1 MALAVLKF
9 EGAEGGGGGL
19 RFRAD
24 IGKNRFYQYA
34 VGGGEAS
41 TAGGLKML
49 AEPRHVSALAGPL
62 DESAL
67 GRFSVEIPREL
78 FDREHAHVQLMSF
91 RNERREGPAVS
102 DIVRVPLRVA
112 PTGELPPL
120 TFARNYDMSS
130 QPRARKH
137 NGHATALSAPPTVS
151 VPFSYRERDLS
162 SGMFLGSLVSL
173 LPSILPGLGGLLG
186 GLLAGGG
193 AAPSSGGA
201 NTALRVGG
209 AAPPDILQLLA
220 DPRTAEL
227 ITRLLQGLAAPG
239 GAQVSKAAGLTSA
252 TPARRNGNGNGRHK
266 GNGNGNGNGHA
277 ARALSLRPEY
287 SEAAALPAALLAALP
302 ALMPVLEKALNPETI
317 KAILG
322 AVDPSKLLGVITNS
336 IKDIGGLAIQSHEQD
351 LKHLEAINPGVG
363 PPVDNLLAG
372 MSLSASSDARPVRF
386 KRTDAV
392 KLKFDD
398 VQTVTLGGR
407 ARIAYLLG
415 RDISFPLSA
424 ETPRPMKGA
433 LVQLLVKCPKTLRVL
448 HAQKQRVEGAFEGGP
463 LPAVPRLAASDLSKL
478 ERGEEYLVCAS
489 LVWKRK
495 DGEKLGASVSQLV
508 TLVGEFSFDRVE
520 ESSEL
525 IPLDDVSRFRDYWH
539 KVWEG
544 DFEENR
550 RRFAFDAKYYY
561 AVEPERAA
569 HARMETLVKYEGG
582 DPGEGSARLKSG
594 MILSPYALNALIPQ
608 ISEHPTLSEAHLDA
622 LRTPDFAARCGQA
635 ARTQARL
642 RGRPGTSAAL
652 WVYPE
657 VKMQRVVLQKAA
669 RVNDS
674 GHVLG
679 LAEES
684 AHFPLPALVHVIG
697 AAT

>member
-9 EGAEGGGGGL
+9 EGADGGGRL

-34 VGGGEAS
+34 VGGAEAS
-41 TAGGLKML
+41 GAGGLKVL
-49 AEPRHVSALAGPL
+49 AEPRHVSPLAGPL

-112 PTGELPPL
+112 PTGELPQL

-130 QPRARKH
+130 QPRARQY
-137 NGHATALSAPPTVS
+137 NGHANALSAPPTLS
-151 VPFSYRERDLS
+151 VPFGYRERDLS
-162 SGMFLGSLVSL
+162 SGMFLGTLVSL

-186 GLLAGGG
+186 GLLGGGG
-193 AAPSSGGA
+193 AATPSGGA
-201 NTALRVGG
+201 NTALRAGG
-209 AAPPDILQLLA
+209 APPPNIMQLLA

-227 ITRLLQGLAAPG
+227 ITRILQGLAAPG
-239 GAQVSKAAGLTSA
+239 GAQVSTAKGLAAA
-252 TPARRNGNGNGRHK
+252 APARSNGHGHGNGGGRH
-266 GNGNGNGNGHA
+266 NGNGHA
-277 ARALSLRPEY
+277 AQSLSLRPEY

-317 KAILG
+317 KAIMG

-336 IKDIGGLAIQSHEQD
+336 IKDLGGLANQAHEQD

-363 PPVDNLLAG
+363 PAVDNLLAG
-372 MSLSASSDARPVRF
+372 MSLSASSDRQVRF
-386 KRTDAV
+386 RRTGAV
-392 KLKFDD
+392 KLSFDD

-407 ARIAYLLG
+407 ARIAYLRD

-424 ETPRPMKGA
+424 ETPRPIKGA

-448 HAQKQRVEGAFEGGP
+448 HSQKRRVEGAFEGGR
-463 LPAVPRLAASDLSKL
+463 LPAVPKLAASDLSKL

-525 IPLDDVSRFRDYWH
+525 IPLNDVSRFRDYWH

-544 DFEENR
+544 DFEEGR
-550 RRFAFDAKYYY
+550 RRIVFDAKYYY
-561 AVEPERAA
+561 AVEPDRDA
-569 HARMETLVKYEGG
+569 HARMETLVKADGG
-582 DPGEGSARLKSG
+582 DPGEGRARLKSG

-657 VKMQRVVLQKAA
+657 VKMQRVVLQRAA

-674 GHVLG
+674 GHVLE
-679 LAEES
+679 LAEEA

>member
-9 EGAEGGGGGL
+9 DGADAGRL

-24 IGKNRFYQYA
+24 IGRNRFYQYA
-34 VGGGEAS
+34 VGGEETS
-41 TAGGLKML
+41 QAGGLKML
-49 AEPRHVSALAGPL
+49 AEPRHVSPLAGPL
-62 DESAL
+62 EESAM
-67 GRFSVEIPREL
+67 GRFPVEIPREL

-102 DIVRVPLRVA
+102 DIIRVPLQVA
-112 PTGELPPL
+112 PTGELPQL

-130 QPRARKH
+130 QPCARARE
-137 NGHATALSAPPTVS
+137 GHAAFAMSARPTVS

-173 LPSILPGLGGLLG
+173 LPSVLPGLGSLLGGLLG
-186 GLLAGGG
+186 GGG
-193 AAPSSGGA
+193 AAPSAGGA
-201 NTALRVGG
+201 NTALRAGG
-209 AAPPDILQLLA
+209 VPPPNIMQLLA
-220 DPRTAEL
+220 DPRTVEL
-227 ITRLLQGLAAPG
+227 ITRLLQGLAAPAG
-239 GAQVSKAAGLTSA
+239 GNGQVAKAAGLS
-252 TPARRNGNGNGRHK
+252 PAAPGRPD
-266 GNGNGNGNGHA
+266 GNGNGHRNGNGHKA
-277 ARALSLRPEY
+277 QALSRRPEY
-287 SEAAALPAALLAALP
+287 AEAAALPAALLAALP

-336 IKDIGGLAIQSHEQD
+336 IKDLGGLAIQSHEQD

-363 PPVDNLLAG
+363 PAVDNLLAG
-372 MSLSASSDARPVRF
+372 MSLSASADSPVRF

-392 KLKFDD
+392 KLRFED

-407 ARIAYLLG
+407 ARIAYRAD

-424 ETPRPMKGA
+424 ETPRPIKGA
-433 LVQLLVKCPKTLRVL
+433 LVQLAVKCPKSLRVL
-448 HAQKQRVEGAFEGGP
+448 HSQKLKVEGEFAGG
-463 LPAVPRLAASDLSKL
+463 RLDAEPGLTTSDLSKL
-478 ERGEEYLVCAS
+478 ETGEEYLVCAS

-495 DGEKLGASVSQLV
+495 GGEKIGATVSQLI

-525 IPLDDVSRFRDYWH
+525 IPLNDVSRFRDYWH

-544 DFEENR
+544 DFEEGS
-550 RRFAFDAKYYY
+550 RRFVFDAKYYY
-561 AVEPERAA
+561 AVEPERDA
-569 HARMETLVKYEGG
+569 HARMETLVKHDDE
-582 DPGEGSARLKSG
+582 DSGEGRARLKAG

-608 ISEHPTLSEAHLDA
+608 ISEHRPLGDAHLAA

-635 ARTQARL
+635 ARTQVKL
-642 RGRPGTSAAL
+642 RGRAGTSAAL

-657 VKMQRVVLQKAA
+657 VKMQRVVLRKAA
-669 RVNDS
+669 EVNEA
-674 GHVLG
+674 GCVHG
-679 LAEES
+679 LTEES